1 MNRMKETMKG
11 LFSNVL
17 GDMSERTNSLTQ
29 RGGYLKG
36 TNTINSTMVNRQI
49 LNTVMAA
56 NSYLSSIS
64 RAMSS
69 VGRIN

>member
-1 MNRMKETMKG
+1 
-11 LFSNVL
+11 
-17 GDMSERTNSLTQ
+17 MSERTNSLTQ

-69 VGRIN
+69 VGRIQ